1 MKATCPK
8 CNSDLPEQD
17 GLEYRFCPRCGA
29 EITVTGAEFVDDF
42 QTIPPDLNHTVA
54 QHHDQVPEPERVGV
68 PSAAIPNQTLEPA
81 IAEKSGSR
89 PEIVPPPG
97 APPTSF
103 YRADSPHPSSRPE
116 SMQDKP
122 IHESRN
128 PIKPL
133 IIIGAITILMGAI
146 LYLLLVF

>member
-42 QTIPPDLNHTVA
+42 QTIPPDLNHTVM
-54 QHHDQVPEPERVGV
+54 QHEDQVPKPTGV
-68 PSAAIPNQTLEPA
+68 ETPPAAIPNQTLEPV
-81 IAEKSGSR
+81 IADKIRAR

-97 APPTSF
+97 PPPAGF
-103 YRADSPHPSSRPE
+103 YRADTPHLTSGSQNTHDMRIHRPR
-116 SMQDKP
+116 KP
-122 IHESRN
+122 FML
-128 PIKPL
+128 L
-133 IIIGAITILMGAI
+133 IIIGAIAILMSGIIFLFLA
-146 LYLLLVF
+146 